1 MELVYVESR
10 MIECATIV
18 VHVYSL
24 RANEKESRVLDTLL
38 SLYLRAHG
46 GRGQGEQGRADPT
59 PRPDTPDP
67 TPRPDPPTP
76 RPKKEGSGF
85 ASGCKGMQRGKSLCK
100 RMQGDA
106 SEKARR

>member
-1 MELVYVESR
+1 MK
-10 MIECATIV
+10 CF
-18 VHVYSL
+18 
-24 RANEKESRVLDTLL
+24 NEESRVFDTLL

-46 GRGQGEQGRADPT
+46 GKLQGEQGRADPT

-67 TPRPDPPTP
+67 TPRPDTPTP

-106 SEKARR
+106 S